1 MSFDTTKTEFT
12 PYSRYQH
19 FSFFESVGA
28 DGSIAITLNPEKIF
42 QIKELRL
49 HFSAAFPSVA
59 DLVLRI
65 SAAKG
70 SAHNIILFSKA
81 MNGSTD
87 VFWYPST
94 ASNTLQFL
102 SDDHFIIS
110 LPVVSGVVLGGINLQ
125 GWTIEG

>member
-1 MSFDTTKTEFT
+1 MSFDTTKTEFM
-12 PYSRYQH
+12 PYGRFQQ

-28 DGSIAITLNPEKIF
+28 DGSAIITINPEKVF

-49 HFSAAFPSVA
+49 HLSAAYSLVG

-81 MNGSTD
+81 MSGSTD

-110 LPVVSGVVLGGINLQ
+110 MPLTSGAILGGINVQ
-125 GWTIEG
+125 GWSIEG

>member
-1 MSFDTTKTEFT
+1 MSFDTSKTEFT

-19 FSFFESVGA
+19 FSFFESIGA
-28 DGSIAITLNPEKIF
+28 TANPQITLNPEAIF

-49 HFSAAFPSVA
+49 HLSAAYSLVG
-59 DLVLRI
+59 DLVLRL

-70 SAHNIILFSKA
+70 SAHNIILYSYA
-81 MNGSTD
+81 MSGSTD

-110 LPVVSGVVLGGINLQ
+110 LPMTSGAILGGINLQ